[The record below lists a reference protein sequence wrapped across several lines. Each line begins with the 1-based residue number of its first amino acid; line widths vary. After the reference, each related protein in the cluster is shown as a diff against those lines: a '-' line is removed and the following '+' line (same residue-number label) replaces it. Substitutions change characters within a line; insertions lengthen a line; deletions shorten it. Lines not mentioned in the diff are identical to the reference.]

1 VKDIFQLRDFTN
13 NNKRWIEEFFIMIK
27 PDDLKF
33 QKLDFEGLKTL
44 IKWADEEGW
53 NPGLND
59 AEVFWKTDPDGYYG
73 YYYQGDL
80 IAGGSIVSYDKQF
93 GFMGF
98 FIVKPE
104 YRSHGIGTKLW
115 YQRRNTLI
123 SRLNKDAAIGMD
135 GVIAMQ
141 PFYKKGGFE
150 IESRD
155 ERHERIGEKFEVN
168 KNISPIEGKD
178 FDSVLSYDKQCF
190 GFARPQFLT
199 LWLKQTNVNTFKYYY
214 NEKLLGFAVI
224 RKANK
229 GYKVCPLFA
238 DNAEIAEELYKACL
252 NSVINEPLYIDIPV
266 INRDAVAL
274 IKKYNTTY
282 VFECARMYY
291 GKTPKLDIN
300 KIFGITTFELG

>member
-1 VKDIFQLRDFTN
+1 
-13 NNKRWIEEFFIMIK
+13 MINI
-27 PDDLKF
+27 DDLKF
-33 QKLDFEGLKTL
+33 QKLDFDGLTKL
-44 IKWADEEGW
+44 INWADEEGW

-73 YYYQGDL
+73 YYYNGTL
-80 IAGGSIVSYDKQF
+80 IAGGSIVSYNKQF

-104 YRSHGIGTKLW
+104 YRSQGIGTKLW
-115 YQRRNTLI
+115 YQRRDTLI

-150 IESRD
+150 IKFRD
-155 ERHERIGEKFEVN
+155 ERHEKTGEIFEVN
-168 KNISPIEGKD
+168 KNISPIVEKD
-178 FDSVLSYDKQCF
+178 FDSILAYDRQCF
-190 GFARPQFLT
+190 GFSRSQFLIP
-199 LWLKQTNVNTFKYYY
+199 WLKQPNVKTFKYC
-214 NEKLLGFAVI
+214 NNKKLTGFAVI

-238 DNAEIAEELYKACL
+238 DNPEVAEELYKACL
-252 NSVINEPLYIDIPV
+252 NSVVNEPLYIDIPV

-274 IKKYNTTY
+274 TKKHNTTH

-291 GKTPKLDIN
+291 GKAPKLNIN
-300 KIFGITTFELG
+300 KVFGITTFELG